1 MKTTLSRPFKLLT
14 PDEAWIFKIVEPF
27 REKFLSSASLWCPL
41 QPQSGSV
48 ANLIAILKH
57 PRSEED
63 KEKNT
68 PKLPDVVKEIV
79 VFRSPPTL
87 HVYDV
92 YEYVV
97 FERENISH
105 SPPVLTH
112 SLIDSNSKNLHSNT
126 HTRTQTQIRKKILSN
141 DLLHERYVS
150 LSSRSRSS
158 SQGSLESSRSVHTCG
173 W

>member
-1 MKTTLSRPFKLLT
+1 MRPMKTTLSRPFKLLT

-63 KEKNT
+63 QEKNT

-87 HVYDV
+87 HAAIRVR
-92 YEYVV
+92 V
-97 FERENISH
+97 FERENIMSF
-105 SPPVLTH
+105 PPVLTH
-112 SLIDSNSKNLHSNT
+112 TLIDSNSKTLHSNT
-126 HTRTQTQIRKKILSN
+126 HTDTEEDTF
-141 DLLHERYVS
+141 E
-150 LSSRSRSS
+150 
-158 SQGSLESSRSVHTCG
+158 
-173 W
+173 